1 MKLQRSTVGLV
12 ITALLL
18 GSGVLISQVS
28 RQSGSPTA
36 TPGEAAAPVY
46 DFAETSV
53 VELQIENDFQA
64 VAFTKDGAGFW
75 QMTEPEAMPAEE
87 AAIAFLLSRLTT
99 DGLLQTTTIDAAE
112 QADFGLDSPSTTV
125 DIILA
130 DGTTHQ
136 LLLGDPD
143 FSGTN
148 VYALIDPEIFPLPED
163 AGEVTVAIVSEDI
176 VNGTNRPLDE
186 WQAVVEEPDPVP
198 EEEEESDGEDE
209 EPSPA
214 NEDETEAAEGD
225 AADGDDG
232 ESSEDANPEAENTEA
247 TEASDVEDDTPTEA
261 ESPSDTGTDTEAE

>member
-18 GSGVLISQVS
+18 GSGVLVSQLI
-28 RQSGSPTA
+28 RQSNSPTVTDGGA
-36 TPGEAAAPVY
+36 DASPVY
-46 DFAETSV
+46 DFAEANV

-64 VAFTKDGAGFW
+64 VAFTKDDAGFW
-75 QMTEPEAMPAEE
+75 QMTEPEAVPAEE

-125 DIILA
+125 AITLA

-136 LLLGDPD
+136 LILGDPD

-148 VYALIDPEIFPLPED
+148 VYALIDPEIFPLAAE

-176 VNGTNRPLDE
+176 FNGTNRPLDE
-186 WQAVVEEPDPVP
+186 WQAVIEELDTPS
-198 EEEEESDGEDE
+198 EEEEDTDSEDE
-209 EPSPA
+209 EPSSEAQGEAEPPPD
-214 NEDETEAAEGD
+214 EDEASDMEEDTDTTDPEVD
-225 AADGDDG
+225 AT
-232 ESSEDANPEAENTEA
+232 PEAET
-247 TEASDVEDDTPTEA
+247 
-261 ESPSDTGTDTEAE
+261 PSDTDADPEAE